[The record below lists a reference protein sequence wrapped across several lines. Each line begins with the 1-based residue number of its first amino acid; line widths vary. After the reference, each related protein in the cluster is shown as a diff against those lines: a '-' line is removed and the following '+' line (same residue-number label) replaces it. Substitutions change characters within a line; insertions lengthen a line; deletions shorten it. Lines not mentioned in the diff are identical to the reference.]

1 MVISRPNKFTA
12 SALRGWQRPYLYGLV
27 ARNRNIFNKFR
38 GLWLKRFKF
47 FFDKRAL
54 PSKFSK
60 SVFYFFVKSYI
71 FFVRSFAGFKL
82 NPNQTKKIFNFLF
95 RQNALPNNR
104 RVNPKTL
111 PVFSLLDS
119 TNRFLYLFNRLIR
132 RRSSFN
138 SYPSYSF
145 FTRRSLNSIKNVNFV
160 RLFASKVSNFFV
172 FQRNLDM
179 QFYKYFFLNSNFFIR
194 LRTTNSNFFVNFGF
208 YDRVILQ
215 FSAGG
220 PTTGFSGSARSSIPA
235 VIALTRYFS
244 GRLRIFLKFLF
255 PALFNPKSRRLFKR
269 RPKIPVFFII
279 DRAFDKKSRIAF
291 GRLAKTKYFKVLG
304 FKVDIKRPHSLGF
317 RSKKARR
324 R

>member
-1 MVISRPNKFTA
+1 MLISRSNKFTA
-12 SALRGWQRPYLYGLV
+12 SSVRGWQRPYLYSLV
-27 ARNRNIFNKFR
+27 ARNRNVFTKFR

-60 SVFYFFVKSYI
+60 SIFYFFVKSYI

-82 NPNQTKKIFNFLF
+82 SPNLTRKVFNFLF
-95 RQNALPNNR
+95 REDTTSNRKRTSNALPI
-104 RVNPKTL
+104 
-111 PVFSLLDS
+111 FSLLDS
-119 TNRFLYLFNRLIR
+119 TKRFLYLINRFVR
-132 RRSSFN
+132 RRSNFC

-145 FTRRSLNSIKNVNFV
+145 FDRRLSNSAKNANFV
-160 RLFASKVSNFFV
+160 KLFASKVSNFLI
-172 FQRNLDM
+172 FQRNIDI
-179 QFYKYFFLNSNFFIR
+179 QFYKYFFLNSNFFVR
-194 LRTTNSNFFVNFGF
+194 LKTTNSNFFVNFGF
-208 YDRVILQ
+208 YDRVVLQ